1 MMENCA
7 SIDIGTF
14 TARLLIA
21 RKPEAQERL
30 RPLARRRAYIRLGEG
45 FSRSYGGK
53 TIQPEAIDRTLI
65 VLKDFLQYTK
75 LFDVHEVRAVATGV
89 VRDATNRDA
98 FLASIHSHTGLQI
111 RPISGEEEALLTG
124 KGVLAALQ
132 VQCGPFLVFDLGGG
146 STEFF
151 FTEKGAQFVRSIP
164 LGSMVLKQAF
174 IKSDPPGDEQVE
186 ALSRHMDQILGGS
199 QLETIDSGSPLLI
212 AGTGGTVTTLA
223 AMLNGIYVDEMTP
236 ERINGLT
243 LTLKQLE
250 ELFDKLK
257 RTAYEE
263 RLRMPGLDPTGR
275 RLFWQGVLR
284 AQEF

>member
-89 VRDATNRDA
+89 VRDATLHKKVIEQLSA
-98 FLASIHSHTGLQI
+98 FFQTKGFT
-111 RPISGEEEALLTG
+111 SG
-124 KGVLAALQ
+124 GVLPSPIL
-132 VQCGPFLVFDLGGG
+132 GPKGNR
-146 STEFF
+146 EFF
-151 FTEKGAQFVRSIP
+151 
-164 LGSMVLKQAF
+164 
-174 IKSDPPGDEQVE
+174 
-186 ALSRHMDQILGGS
+186 IL
-199 QLETIDSGSPLLI
+199 LD
-212 AGTGGTVTTLA
+212 
-223 AMLNGIYVDEMTP
+223 
-236 ERINGLT
+236 LT
-243 LTLKQLE
+243 
-250 ELFDKLK
+250 
-257 RTAYEE
+257 
-263 RLRMPGLDPTGR
+263 
-275 RLFWQGVLR
+275 
-284 AQEF
+284 